1 MILRKEVLVMD
12 ENKVNEMDEELKDI
26 PVQETDGEEGVG
38 NINISVDVVSTI
50 AGIAAS
56 EIEGVAS
63 MYSSLAG
70 GIAEIFSKKNTGKGV
85 RVEMK
90 ERSVVIDL
98 YIVVDYGV
106 RVPELAWEIQEKVKN
121 NIETMTGL
129 EVEKV
134 NIHVEGVSF
143 EKQKPDAGEQEAVL
157 VAETEIEEIPEPGSE
172 DL

>member
-1 MILRKEVLVMD
+1 MD
-12 ENKVNEMDEELKDI
+12 ENMVNDIQEEENLGGMQDI
-26 PVQETDGEEGVG
+26 PVQDDCGEEGVG

-56 EIEGVAS
+56 EIEGVAN

-70 GIAEIFSKKNTGKGV
+70 GIAEIFSSKKNAGKGV

-90 ERSVVIDL
+90 EKSVVIDL

-106 RVPELAWEIQEKVKN
+106 RVPELSWEIQEKVKN

-143 EKQKPDAGEQEAVL
+143 EKQNQASEEKEAVL
-157 VAETEIEEIPEPGSE
+157 VAETEIEDVPETGSE

>member
-1 MILRKEVLVMD
+1 MD
-12 ENKVNEMDEELKDI
+12 ENKTANVEEIQDVQIPNEN
-26 PVQETDGEEGVG
+26 EEGVG

-70 GIAEIFSKKNTGKGV
+70 GIAEIFSSKKNAGKGV
-85 RVEMK
+85 KVEMK
-90 ERSVVIDL
+90 EKSVVIDL

-106 RVPELAWEIQEKVKN
+106 RVPELAWEIQESVKN

-129 EVEKV
+129 EVERV

-143 EKQKPDAGEQEAVL
+143 EKQKKEQTQEPVL
-157 VAETEIEEIPEPGSE
+157 VEETEIEEVPEEGSE